1 MYRYSFL
8 GHTAD
13 IRLDV
18 EATTLEEL
26 FQGSLKGMA
35 ELMGERKEAFSLE
48 KELSISSPDE
58 TALLIDFLSE
68 ALTACHIE
76 KAIFSKVE
84 FSSFSPTSLRAK
96 IFGKPASRFE
106 KDVKAVTYHEAHV
119 EKRDNTFYVRI
130 IFDI

>member
-13 IRLDV
+13 MRLDV
-18 EATTLEEL
+18 QASTLEEL
-26 FQGSLKGMA
+26 FQGSLRGMCELIGA
-35 ELMGERKEAFSLE
+35 EEKSCTLQKEVTIRST
-48 KELSISSPDE
+48 DE

-68 ALTACHIE
+68 VLTACHIE
-76 KAIFSKVE
+76 RALFTQVE
-84 FSSFSPTSLRAK
+84 FTSFSPHELRGK
-96 IFGKPASRFE
+96 IWGFPVDHFE
-106 KDVKAVTYHEAHV
+106 RDVKAVTYHEAHI